1 MSKILIIPDVHGR
14 TFWKKAYD
22 YINDVDEIIF
32 LGDYLDPYDFEKISE
47 QQSIDNFKEI
57 LEFKQSCSKVTLLLG
72 NHDLHY
78 FPPLTEYWGCRRIDS
93 QLKELSEL
101 YLKHINDFKVVRII
115 DDYLFSHAGILL
127 EWYETIT
134 DKRPYSGATFYSQI
148 RLGHKLNIDFSEEGF
163 NSLIHDEFGLLALNM
178 VSSERGGR
186 DPFGSCMWAD
196 VHEHLYMF
204 NPSTYYQIFSHSLY
218 YPSLNDYYH
227 DKHFAMLDCK
237 KCFILNTETKELNEI
252 R

>member
-1 MSKILIIPDVHGR
+1 ML
-14 TFWKKAYD
+14 
-22 YINDVDEIIF
+22 F
-32 LGDYLDPYDFEKISE
+32 LNL
-47 QQSIDNFKEI
+47 
-57 LEFKQSCSKVTLLLG
+57 
-72 NHDLHY
+72 
-78 FPPLTEYWGCRRIDS
+78 
-93 QLKELSEL
+93 L

-163 NSLIHDEFGLLALNM
+163 NSLIHNEFGLLALNM

-186 DPFGSCMWAD
+186 DPLWED

-227 DKHFAMLDCK
+227 NKYFAMLDCK
-237 KCFILNTETKELNEI
+237 KCFILNTETKELKRI
-252 R
+252 K